1 MKKNVVKALG
11 LSFLIAASTFVPTVF
26 AADKQSETEKIEVTP
41 VSDEVSPQELAVI
54 YVLSETCPTLI
65 GKDLKFNKAYDTL
78 VKSYLSNEKNAVE
91 MLSKRMQTKEYKQ
104 PLKEARDIAKAASD
118 EDNRQICDD
127 VRNYYSNRTY
137 ALTDSKKY

>member
-1 MKKNVVKALG
+1 MKKNVVKTLG

-91 MLSKRMQTKEYKQ
+91 MLSKRMQTKEYKE

-118 EDNRQICDD
+118 EDNRQIFDD
-127 VRNYYSNRTY
+127 VRNYYS
-137 ALTDSKKY
+137 K

>member
-1 MKKNVVKALG
+1 MKKNVVKTLG

-41 VSDEVSPQELAVI
+41 MSDEISPRELAVI

-91 MLSKRMQTKEYKQ
+91 MLSKRMQTKEYKE

-127 VRNYYSNRTY
+127 VRNYYS
-137 ALTDSKKY
+137 K

>member
-1 MKKNVVKALG
+1 MKKNVVKTLG

-91 MLSKRMQTKEYKQ
+91 ILSKRMQTKEYTES
-104 PLKEARDIAKAASD
+104 LKEARDIAKAASD

-127 VRNYYSNRTY
+127 VRNYYS
-137 ALTDSKKY
+137 K

>member
-1 MKKNVVKALG
+1 MKKNVVKTLG
-11 LSFLIAASTFVPTVF
+11 LSFLIAASTFVPTAF
-26 AADKQSETEKIEVTP
+26 AADKQPETEKIEVTP
-41 VSDEVSPQELAVI
+41 MSDEISPRELAVI

-65 GKDLKFNKAYDTL
+65 GKDLKFDEAYDTL

-91 MLSKRMQTKEYKQ
+91 MLSKRMQTKEYKE

-127 VRNYYSNRTY
+127 VRNYYS
-137 ALTDSKKY
+137 K

>member
-11 LSFLIAASTFVPTVF
+11 LSFLIAASTFVPTAF
-26 AADKQSETEKIEVTP
+26 AADKQPETEKIEVTP
-41 VSDEVSPQELAVI
+41 MSDEISPRELAVI

-78 VKSYLSNEKNAVE
+78 VKSYLSKEKNAVE
-91 MLSKRMQTKEYKQ
+91 ILSKRMQTKEYTES
-104 PLKEARDIAKAASD
+104 LKEARDIAKAASD

-127 VRNYYSNRTY
+127 VRNYYS
-137 ALTDSKKY
+137 K

>member
-1 MKKNVVKALG
+1 MKKNVVKTLG

-41 VSDEVSPQELAVI
+41 MSDEISPRELAVI

-91 MLSKRMQTKEYKQ
+91 ILSKRMQTKEYTES
-104 PLKEARDIAKAASD
+104 LKEARDIAKAASD

-127 VRNYYSNRTY
+127 IRNYYS
-137 ALTDSKKY
+137 K

>member
-1 MKKNVVKALG
+1 MKKNVVKTLG

-41 VSDEVSPQELAVI
+41 MSDEVSPQELAVI

-91 MLSKRMQTKEYKQ
+91 ILSKRMQTKEYTES
-104 PLKEARDIAKAASD
+104 LKEARDIAKAASD

-127 VRNYYSNRTY
+127 VRNYYS
-137 ALTDSKKY
+137 K

>member
-1 MKKNVVKALG
+1 MKKNVVKTLG
-11 LSFLIAASTFVPTVF
+11 LSFLIAASTFVPTAF
-26 AADKQSETEKIEVTP
+26 AADKQPETEKIEVTP
-41 VSDEVSPQELAVI
+41 TSDEISPQELAVI

-91 MLSKRMQTKEYKQ
+91 MLSKRMQTKEYTES
-104 PLKEARDIAKAASD
+104 LKEARDIAKAASD

-127 VRNYYSNRTY
+127 VRNYYS
-137 ALTDSKKY
+137 K

>member
-1 MKKNVVKALG
+1 MKKNVVKTLG

-41 VSDEVSPQELAVI
+41 TSDEISPRELAVI

-65 GKDLKFNKAYDTL
+65 GKDLKFTKAYDTL

-91 MLSKRMQTKEYKQ
+91 ILSKRMQTKEYKQ

-127 VRNYYSNRTY
+127 VRNYYS
-137 ALTDSKKY
+137 K

>member
-41 VSDEVSPQELAVI
+41 MSDEISPRELAVI

-91 MLSKRMQTKEYKQ
+91 ILSKRMQTKEYTES
-104 PLKEARDIAKAASD
+104 LKEARDIAKAASD

-127 VRNYYSNRTY
+127 VRNYYS
-137 ALTDSKKY
+137 K

>member
-1 MKKNVVKALG
+1 MKKNVVKTLG
-11 LSFLIAASTFVPTVF
+11 LSFLIAASTFVPTAF
-26 AADKQSETEKIEVTP
+26 AADKQPETEKIEVTP
-41 VSDEVSPQELAVI
+41 MSDEISPRELAVI

-91 MLSKRMQTKEYKQ
+91 MLSKRMQTKEYKE
-104 PLKEARDIAKAASD
+104 PLKGARDIAKAASD

-127 VRNYYSNRTY
+127 VRNYYS
-137 ALTDSKKY
+137 K

>member
-1 MKKNVVKALG
+1 MKKNVVKTLG

-41 VSDEVSPQELAVI
+41 MSDEISPRELAVI

-91 MLSKRMQTKEYKQ
+91 ILSKRMQTKEYTES
-104 PLKEARDIAKAASD
+104 LKEAREIAKAASD
-118 EDNRQICDD
+118 EDNRQICND
-127 VRNYYSNRTY
+127 VRNYYS
-137 ALTDSKKY
+137 K

>member
-1 MKKNVVKALG
+1 MKKNVVKTLG
-11 LSFLIAASTFVPTVF
+11 LSFLIAASTFVPTAF
-26 AADKQSETEKIEVTP
+26 AADKQPETEKIEVTQM
-41 VSDEVSPQELAVI
+41 SDEISPRELAVI

-91 MLSKRMQTKEYKQ
+91 ILSKRMQTKEYTES
-104 PLKEARDIAKAASD
+104 LKEAREIAKAASD

-127 VRNYYSNRTY
+127 VRNYYS
-137 ALTDSKKY
+137 K

>member
-65 GKDLKFNKAYDTL
+65 GKDLKFTKAYDTL

-91 MLSKRMQTKEYKQ
+91 ILSKRMQTKEYTES
-104 PLKEARDIAKAASD
+104 LKEARDIAKAASD
-118 EDNRQICDD
+118 EDNRQICND
-127 VRNYYSNRTY
+127 VRNYYS
-137 ALTDSKKY
+137 K

>member
-1 MKKNVVKALG
+1 MKKNVVKTLG
-11 LSFLIAASTFVPTVF
+11 LSFLIAASTFVPTAF
-26 AADKQSETEKIEVTP
+26 AADKQPETEKIEVTP
-41 VSDEVSPQELAVI
+41 MSDEVSPQELAVI

-91 MLSKRMQTKEYKQ
+91 MLSKRMQTKEYTES
-104 PLKEARDIAKAASD
+104 LKEARDIAKAASD

-127 VRNYYSNRTY
+127 VRNYYS
-137 ALTDSKKY
+137 K